1 MRESL
6 SRLLD
11 ALRAQKALYA
21 EMLSRVEEQ
30 DRIATANPELL
41 MATLAEQKM
50 LKTQIDTIQKE
61 AAAHRAVI
69 DADPVPM
76 SGEERALVDAEV
88 SGIQETLKQLI
99 QVQGTGMEKWQAEK
113 DAVVQRIRQISQGKR
128 ALDAYG
134 GRAPR
139 RPHVAGETP

>member
-1 MRESL
+1 MRDAL

-21 EMLSRVEEQ
+21 EMLARVEEQ
-30 DRIATANPELL
+30 DRIGTGSPELL
-41 MATLAEQKM
+41 MAALAEQKM
-50 LKTQIDTIQKE
+50 LKTQIETIQKE
-61 AAAHRAVI
+61 ATACRAVI
-69 DADPVPM
+69 DSDPVPM
-76 SGEERALVDAEV
+76 SDEERALVDGEIA
-88 SGIQETLKQLI
+88 GIQEILKRLI
-99 QVQGTGMEKWQAEK
+99 QSQGAGMEKWQAEK

-139 RPHVAGETP
+139 RPRVAGETP